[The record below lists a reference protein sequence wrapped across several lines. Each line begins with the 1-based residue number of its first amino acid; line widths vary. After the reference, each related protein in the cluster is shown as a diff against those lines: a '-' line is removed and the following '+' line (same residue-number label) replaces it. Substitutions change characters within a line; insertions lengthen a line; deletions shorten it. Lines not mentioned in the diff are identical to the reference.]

1 MLWTL
6 DRTCQEFAV
15 DRSTLLR
22 WIEDGIIPCPRIL
35 DGFVRFAEEDLYEWV
50 RDGCP
55 ASEPSGLLFSK
66 VRALDLLERVNV
78 LGVQVANDERPDDP
92 PEFKRRSRRLRKRV
106 ADIAEKTL
114 KTEAEIRENI
124 LH

>member
-6 DRTCQEFAV
+6 DRTCNEFAV

-22 WIEDGIIPCPRIL
+22 WIRDGIVPCPRIL

-55 ASEPSGLLFSK
+55 TSEPSGLLFSK
-66 VRALDLLERVNV
+66 VRALDLLERVNT
-78 LGVQVANDERPDDP
+78 LGTQIADAERDDDT
-92 PEFKRRSRRLRKRV
+92 PELKRRSRRLRKRCS
-106 ADIAEKTL
+106 DIAAKTL
-114 KTEAEIRENI
+114 ETEAETRASI
-124 LH
+124 LS